1 MLYQQQV
8 TDWHA
13 ANPNGRS
20 DEHRPYPLT
29 LGTAP
34 VATGECWKCGM
45 ADPRHRGDECTGQ
58 AVPDNERRWCMI
70 ASTISRP
77 ALPTAIWYIYIQ
89 PEYYDPHEHEPHD
102 NMRWREAMDEAGNGD
117 GPAA

>member
-1 MLYQQQV
+1 
-8 TDWHA
+8 
-13 ANPNGRS
+13 
-20 DEHRPYPLT
+20 
-29 LGTAP
+29 
-34 VATGECWKCGM
+34 
-45 ADPRHRGDECTGQ
+45 
-58 AVPDNERRWCMI
+58 MI

-77 ALPTAIWYIYIQ
+77 ALPTAIRYIYIQ